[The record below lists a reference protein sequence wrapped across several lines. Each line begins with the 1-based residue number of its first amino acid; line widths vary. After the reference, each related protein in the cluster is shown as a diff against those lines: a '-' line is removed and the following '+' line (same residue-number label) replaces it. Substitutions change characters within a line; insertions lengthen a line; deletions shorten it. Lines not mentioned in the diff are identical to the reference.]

1 MTKVWIT
8 LTEPSASR
16 IAAQLIPEG
25 YKSICEAVTEIQILP
40 PKINPSE
47 KVNASDL
54 CIFLSQHAARQYLD
68 EVYCDAHKAC
78 TFLAIGSST
87 AEVLRLGGLC
97 VVEPEHA
104 SSEGLLA
111 CPTVQSIKADDHV
124 WIFCG
129 ENGRDI
135 LHKSL
140 IKRCH
145 LNVVNLYRRAT
156 RTIKNPS
163 VVDASVIVVGSTH
176 GFIAAANTWRALG
189 GSALAKFV
197 VPSDRVADLGLELG
211 ISEVVNAQGM
221 DTQSLL
227 NALARI
233 ENA

>member
-16 IAAQLIPEG
+16 LAVQLMSAG
-25 YKSICEAVTEIQILP
+25 YPSVCEAVTEIALLSPNVTPLQKTDAP
-40 PKINPSE
+40 
-47 KVNASDL
+47 DL

-68 EVYCDAHKAC
+68 QVYCAAHRKC
-78 TFLAIGSST
+78 KFLAIGPST
-87 AEVLRLGGLC
+87 AEILKLSGLC

-111 CPTVQSIKADDHV
+111 CATVQNVKAHEHV

-129 ENGRDI
+129 EDGRDI
-135 LHKSL
+135 LQKSL

-145 LNVVNLYRRAT
+145 LNVVNLYRRNARPIT
-156 RTIKNPS
+156 NLS
-163 VVDASVIVVGSTH
+163 VVEADVILVGSTH
-176 GFIAAANTWRALG
+176 GFTAAANSWRALG
-189 GSALAKFV
+189 GSASVKFL
-197 VPSDRVADLGLELG
+197 VPSERVAAHGLELG
-211 ISEVVNAQGM
+211 FPEAINAQGM

-233 ENA
+233 ENG